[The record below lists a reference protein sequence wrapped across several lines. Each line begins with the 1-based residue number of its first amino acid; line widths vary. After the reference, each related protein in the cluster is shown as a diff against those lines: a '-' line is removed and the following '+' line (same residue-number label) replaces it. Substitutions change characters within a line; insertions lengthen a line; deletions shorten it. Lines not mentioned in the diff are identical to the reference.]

1 MGLPAE
7 MLSLTPIR
15 GFGAIPLTLDWSRP
29 LWGDRSAVD
38 RIWPTLS
45 RCASACFP
53 CLFPVLWVFI
63 GSVSSYDAYLTL
75 KYEDSIVAMELNP
88 IGQFLLHL
96 DEGDPSLFMAIKF
109 AGTVIVLGVLNLL
122 HRVTPQFGLK
132 MTGAVASFQAVLLA
146 FLTL

>member
-7 MLSLTPIR
+7 MLSLSPIR
-15 GFGAIPLTLDWSRP
+15 GVGAISLPLDWSRP
-29 LWGDRSAVD
+29 LWGNRTAID
-38 RIWPTLS
+38 RILPALV
-45 RCASACFP
+45 RCAAVCLP
-53 CLFPVLWVFI
+53 CLFPVLWIFI

-88 IGQFLLHL
+88 VGQFLLHL

-122 HRVTPQFGLK
+122 HRVAPRFGLS